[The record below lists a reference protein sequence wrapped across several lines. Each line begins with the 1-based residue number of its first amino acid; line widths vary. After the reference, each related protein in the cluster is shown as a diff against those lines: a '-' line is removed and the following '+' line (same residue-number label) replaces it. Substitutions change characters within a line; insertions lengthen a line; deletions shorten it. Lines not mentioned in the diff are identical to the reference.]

1 MPAIDGSAN
10 VVYLKTHTPFY
21 VVWRT
26 LLVTVVMFVLFII
39 WPIYEGRPI
48 PFNERALVP
57 LSILLTLI
65 YGLHIIQSFMHK
77 GYRISYDA
85 DTIYF
90 REYGVANWKLE
101 RKKERAVRFDE
112 IETIICEGTRGEGMA
127 FDISLGDV
135 ISIYS
140 RNDDD
145 AEPIMLGVLAFSP
158 ADVRAFTW
166 HLYAK
171 RPDAFDQNVIDYLNE
186 DLT

>member
-1 MPAIDGSAN
+1 MSEMISPTERA
-10 VVYLKTHTPFY
+10 YLNTHTPFY
-21 VVWRT
+21 VIWRSFY
-26 LLVTVVMFVLFII
+26 VTVVMFGLGVI
-39 WPIYEGRPI
+39 WPLYVGRPI
-48 PFNERALVP
+48 FNKKLLVP
-57 LSILLTLI
+57 FLLMSILI

-101 RKKERAVRFDE
+101 RKNERAVRFDE
-112 IETIICEGTRGEGMA
+112 IETIICEGTRGEGVA

-158 ADVRAFTW
+158 ADVRSFTW